1 MRRVI
6 PVFHSIHTYYHY
18 HHHIKYNTKRMHV
31 SLLSLASFRNYES
44 LSFEPSEGLNV
55 LVGRNA
61 QGKSAVLE
69 AVYLLA
75 TSKSHRTSRDMDLI
89 KLGEPS
95 FRIVAEVRR
104 SARNDVAV
112 EIDLSRVEKKT
123 VKINTVKHPKIGDI
137 VGQLNAVIFSDTDID
152 MVRGEPSR
160 RRRFLNLEIAQISPQ
175 YVYALGRYKRVL
187 DQRNN
192 LLKEIRIGKASIAGL
207 DAWDAQLATYGS
219 TVTARRAGFVK
230 TLAIAASEI
239 YAVLTDQAEQLV
251 VSYRPN
257 LDIEDDSSEQ
267 EIAAIHAQ
275 VLAAKREMDIGRAT
289 THSGP
294 HRDDVSISIDG
305 LAAREFASQGQQ
317 RTAAIALKLAEIG
330 LIREAAGENPVVLLD
345 DVMAELDETRRR
357 RILDSTAGCQTMITT
372 THLSDVSATA
382 LENAAVFEVEAGTV
396 TRR

>member
-1 MRRVI
+1 
-6 PVFHSIHTYYHY
+6 
-18 HHHIKYNTKRMHV
+18 MHV
-31 SLLSLASFRNYES
+31 QLLSLASFRNYGS
-44 LSFEPSEGLNV
+44 LSFEPSEGLSV

-61 QGKSAVLE
+61 QGKSAILE
-69 AVYLLA
+69 AIYLLA

-89 KLGEPS
+89 ELGKPS
-95 FRIVAEVRR
+95 FRVVAEVRR
-104 SARNDVAV
+104 SVRNDVSV
-112 EIDLSRVEKKT
+112 EIDLSRIEKKT
-123 VKINTVKHPKIGDI
+123 VKINTVKHAKIGDI

-160 RRRFLNLEIAQISPQ
+160 RRRFMNLEISQISPQ

-192 LLKEIRIGKASIAGL
+192 LLKEIKMGQASVAGL
-207 DAWDAQLATYGS
+207 DVWDTQLATYGA
-219 TVTARRAGFVK
+219 TVTAKRAGFVK
-230 TLAIAASEI
+230 TLALAAAEI
-239 YAVLTDQAEQLV
+239 YATLTDQSEELV

-257 LDIEDDSSEQ
+257 LDISESDSEQ
-267 EIAAIHAQ
+267 EIAEVHAE
-275 VLAAKREMDIGRAT
+275 VLAGKRDMDIGRST

-294 HRDDVSISIDG
+294 HRDDVAISING

-372 THLSDVSATA
+372 THLSDVSPAA

-396 TRR
+396 TLR

>member
-1 MRRVI
+1 MYVQ
-6 PVFHSIHTYYHY
+6 
-18 HHHIKYNTKRMHV
+18 
-31 SLLSLASFRNYES
+31 LLSLSRFRNYES
-44 LSFEPSEGLNV
+44 LSFEPSKGLNV

-61 QGKSAVLE
+61 QGKSAILE

-89 KLGEPS
+89 KLGEGS
-95 FRIVAEVRR
+95 FRAIAEVRR
-104 SARNDVAV
+104 STRNDVSV
-112 EIDLSRVEKKT
+112 EIDLGRVEKKT
-123 VKINTVKHPKIGDI
+123 VRINTVKHPKIGDI
-137 VGQLNAVIFSDTDID
+137 VGQLNAVIFSDSDID

-160 RRRFLNLEIAQISPQ
+160 RRRFLNLEISQISPQ

-192 LLKEIRIGKASIAGL
+192 LLKEIKMGQASVAGL
-207 DAWDAQLATYGS
+207 DAWDAQLATYGA

-230 TLAIAASEI
+230 TLAATAADI
-239 YAVLTDQAEQLV
+239 YATLTDRSEELAV
-251 VSYRPN
+251 AYRPN
-257 LDIEDDSSEQ
+257 LDIAENAPEQ
-267 EIAAIHAQ
+267 DIAAVHAE
-275 VLAAKREMDIGRAT
+275 VLAGKRDMDIGRAT

-294 HRDDVSISIDG
+294 HRDDVAISING

-357 RILDSTAGCQTMITT
+357 RILDSTEGCQTMITT
-372 THLSDVSATA
+372 THLSDVSPEA
-382 LENAAVFEVEAGTV
+382 LENAAVFEVEAGMV
-396 TRR
+396 TRK

>member
-1 MRRVI
+1 
-6 PVFHSIHTYYHY
+6 
-18 HHHIKYNTKRMHV
+18 MHV
-31 SLLSLASFRNYES
+31 SLLGLASFRNYES

-69 AVYLLA
+69 AIYLLA

-95 FRIVAEVRR
+95 FRVVAEISRE
-104 SARNDVAV
+104 ARNDVIV
-112 EIDLSRVEKKT
+112 EIDLSRIEKKT

-137 VGQLNAVIFSDTDID
+137 VGQLNSVIFSDTDID

-160 RRRFLNLEIAQISPQ
+160 RRRFLNLEISQISPQ

-192 LLKEIRIGKASIAGL
+192 LLKEIKMGQASIAGL
-207 DAWDAQLATYGS
+207 DAWDTQLATYGA
-219 TVTARRAGFVK
+219 TVTARRNGFVR
-230 TLAIAASEI
+230 TLAIAAAEI
-239 YAVLTDQAEQLV
+239 YAMLTDQTEQLV
-251 VSYRPN
+251 VAYRPN
-257 LDIEDDSSEQ
+257 LDVDQDASEQ
-267 EIAAIHAQ
+267 EIAALHSE
-275 VLAAKREMDIGRAT
+275 VLAAKRDMDIGRAT

-294 HRDDVSISIDG
+294 HRDDLAISING

-317 RTAAIALKLAEIG
+317 RTAAIALKLAEIR

-357 RILDSTAGCQTMITT
+357 RILDSTSGCQTLITT
-372 THLSDVSATA
+372 THISDVSSSA
-382 LENAAVFEVEAGTV
+382 LENAAVFEVHAGTV
-396 TRR
+396 TRK